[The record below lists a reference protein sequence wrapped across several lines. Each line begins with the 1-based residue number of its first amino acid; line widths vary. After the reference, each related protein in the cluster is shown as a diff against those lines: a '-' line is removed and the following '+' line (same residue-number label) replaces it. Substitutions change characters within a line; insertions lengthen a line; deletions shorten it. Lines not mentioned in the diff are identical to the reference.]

1 MDNRPIG
8 VFDSGLGGLTAVR
21 EMLRILPDEQIIYF
35 GDTGRV
41 PYGSR
46 SRAIITQYSRQDA
59 AFLMSKDVKAIVIA
73 CGTASS
79 VAGSLLKE
87 ELPVPLTDV
96 LEPTARAAA
105 AATAN
110 GRIGIIATDV
120 TVRSGS
126 FQRALHTI
134 SPQLQVFAQSCPL
147 FVPIVESGFMLEHP
161 DITKEVAETYLAPL
175 READVDTVILGCT
188 HYPILKRIIGEVVGA
203 QVRLIDSGRE
213 TAAYCRTLLEQN
225 NLLAAQGPGDCSF
238 YVSDRIEEFSKV
250 AGIFLR
256 EDVHSSVQLVDI
268 EKYEGAIPWKKTT

>member
-1 MDNRPIG
+1 
-8 VFDSGLGGLTAVR
+8 
-21 EMLRILPDEQIIYF
+21 
-35 GDTGRV
+35 
-41 PYGSR
+41 
-46 SRAIITQYSRQDA
+46 
-59 AFLMSKDVKAIVIA
+59 MSKDVKAIVIA

>member
-21 EMLRILPDEQIIYF
+21 EMLRILPDEQIVFF

-41 PYGSR
+41 PYGNR
-46 SRAIITQYSRQDA
+46 SQKIIAHYSRQDA
-59 AFLMSKDVKAIVIA
+59 EFLMSKNVKAIVIA

-79 VAGSLLKE
+79 VAGALLEK
-87 ELPVPLTDV
+87 ELPVPLTGV

-105 AATAN
+105 AATKN
-110 GRIGIIATDV
+110 GRIGVIATEA
-120 TVRSGS
+120 TIRSGS
-126 FQRALHTI
+126 FQQALHSI
-134 SPQLQVFAQSCPL
+134 SPKLQVFSKSCPL

-188 HYPILKRIIGEVVGA
+188 HYPILKRIIGEVVGE

-225 NLLAAQGPGDCSF
+225 DLLAPAGPGDCSF
-238 YVSDRIEEFSKV
+238 YVSDRIEDFSKV

-268 EKYEGAIPWKKTT
+268 DKFEGAIS